1 MKAAPERPFSP
12 VFCLHGPTEESGEG
26 SANPDLYV
34 SMAGEAG
41 LAPHRL
47 STCRYLNFEIIPFYT

>member
-26 SANPDLYV
+26 LLQTRTST
-34 SMAGEAG
+34 STWQGE
-41 LAPHRL
+41 
-47 STCRYLNFEIIPFYT
+47 T